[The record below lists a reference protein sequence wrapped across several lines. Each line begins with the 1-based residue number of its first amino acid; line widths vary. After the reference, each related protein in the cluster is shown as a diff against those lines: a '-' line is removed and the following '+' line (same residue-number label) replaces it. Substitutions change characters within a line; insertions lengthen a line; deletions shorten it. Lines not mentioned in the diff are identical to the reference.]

1 MNGTH
6 KQIFI
11 VITQTGT
18 MLSRILKRITGA
30 EYNHASLSLSQDLT
44 RMYSF
49 GRRHPYNPFWGGFVI
64 ESPHAG
70 TFRRFSDT
78 TAIILA
84 VEITEERYAA
94 LEATLEACGRGGSS
108 FPIIW
113 AACSWRIS
121 ASSGSARTATTARN
135 LWRICCCT
143 RRCAARVS
151 CAPCRPAHPLPEA
164 APHPAVH
171 RTAAGLSALHG
182 VKVRG
187 LSPCLMR
194 STNRRDLRCEWTFQL
209 IHRLRKRKSANAFC
223 TANTVCR
230 QEVSVLLFA

>member
-1 MNGTH
+1 MNETH

-78 TAIILA
+78 TAVILA

-94 LEATLEACGRGGSS
+94 LEATLETMWARREQFSYNLGGLLLAYFRILWKRSNRYYCSEFVEDMLLHAEVRGAGEL
-108 FPIIW
+108 
-113 AACSWRIS
+113 R
-121 ASSGSARTATTARN
+121 
-135 LWRICCCT
+135 
-143 RRCAARVS
+143 ARVE
-151 CAPCRPAHPLPEA
+151 AMLRRPRQVL

-194 STNRRDLRCEWTFQL
+194 STNRRGLRCEWTFQRT
-209 IHRLRKRKSANAFC
+209 HRLRKRKSANAFC
-223 TANTVCR
+223 AANTVCR
-230 QEVSVLLFA
+230 QKVFVM

>member
-1 MNGTH
+1 MH

-94 LEATLEACGRGGSS
+94 LEATLEACHLR
-108 FPIIW
+108 FRPIIMTSF
-113 AACSWRIS
+113 AFILGVLPLAIASGAGS
-121 ASSGSARTATTARN
+121 ASQRAIGTGVMGGMVTATVLAVFFVPVFYVVVRK
-135 LWRICCCT
+135 IFPGGH
-143 RRCAARVS
+143 V
-151 CAPCRPAHPLPEA
+151 
-164 APHPAVH
+164 APHS
-171 RTAAGLSALHG
+171 TALS
-182 VKVRG
+182 
-187 LSPCLMR
+187 SP
-194 STNRRDLRCEWTFQL
+194 STDSVAELL
-209 IHRLRKRKSANAFC
+209 KDKS
-223 TANTVCR
+223 
-230 QEVSVLLFA
+230 

>member
-94 LEATLEACGRGGSS
+94 LEATLEAMWARREQFSYNLGGLLLAYFHILWKRSNRYYCSEFVEAMLLHAEVRGAGEL
-108 FPIIW
+108 
-113 AACSWRIS
+113 R
-121 ASSGSARTATTARN
+121 
-135 LWRICCCT
+135 
-143 RRCAARVS
+143 ARVVQQ
-151 CAPCRPAHPLPEA
+151 PIHFLKLP
-164 APHPAVH
+164 HT
-171 RTAAGLSALHG
+171 RLYAG
-182 VKVRG
+182 
-187 LSPCLMR
+187 
-194 STNRRDLRCEWTFQL
+194 
-209 IHRLRKRKSANAFC
+209 RLRDYPHC
-223 TANTVCR
+223 TASR
-230 QEVSVLLFA
+230 

>member
-94 LEATLEACGRGGSS
+94 LEATLEAMWARREQFSYNL
-108 FPIIW
+108 

-121 ASSGSARTATTARN
+121 TSSGSGRTATTARN

-143 RRCAARVS
+143 QRCAARVS
-151 CAPCRPAHPLPEA
+151 CAPVSSNP
-164 APHPAVH
+164 
-171 RTAAGLSALHG
+171 
-182 VKVRG
+182 
-187 LSPCLMR
+187 
-194 STNRRDLRCEWTFQL
+194 ST
-209 IHRLRKRKSANAFC
+209 S
-223 TANTVCR
+223 
-230 QEVSVLLFA
+230 

>member
-78 TAIILA
+78 TAIILLWKRSNRYYCSEF
-84 VEITEERYAA
+84 VEDMLLHAEV
-94 LEATLEACGRGGSS
+94 RGAGE
-108 FPIIW
+108 
-113 AACSWRIS
+113 
-121 ASSGSARTATTARN
+121 
-135 LWRICCCT
+135 LH
-143 RRCAARVS
+143 ARVVQ
-151 CAPCRPAHPLPEA
+151 PIHFLKLP
-164 APHPAVH
+164 HT
-171 RTAAGLSALHG
+171 RLYTG
-182 VKVRG
+182 
-187 LSPCLMR
+187 
-194 STNRRDLRCEWTFQL
+194 
-209 IHRLRKRKSANAFC
+209 RLRDYPHC
-223 TANTVCR
+223 TASR
-230 QEVSVLLFA
+230 

>member
-78 TAIILA
+78 TCGGDHRGA
-84 VEITEERYAA
+84 V
-94 LEATLEACGRGGSS
+94 RGAGGD
-108 FPIIW
+108 
-113 AACSWRIS
+113 A
-121 ASSGSARTATTARN
+121 GGH
-135 LWRICCCT
+135 
-143 RRCAARVS
+143 VG
-151 CAPCRPAHPLPEA
+151 
-164 APHPAVH
+164 
-171 RTAAGLSALHG
+171 AAGAVFL
-182 VKVRG
+182 
-187 LSPCLMR
+187 
-194 STNRRDLRCEWTFQL
+194 
-209 IHRLRKRKSANAFC
+209 
-223 TANTVCR
+223 
-230 QEVSVLLFA
+230 

>member
-78 TAIILA
+78 TAIIL
-84 VEITEERYAA
+84 
-94 LEATLEACGRGGSS
+94 S
-108 FPIIW
+108 
-113 AACSWRIS
+113 
-121 ASSGSARTATTARN
+121 
-135 LWRICCCT
+135 
-143 RRCAARVS
+143 
-151 CAPCRPAHPLPEA
+151 
-164 APHPAVH
+164 
-171 RTAAGLSALHG
+171 
-182 VKVRG
+182 
-187 LSPCLMR
+187 
-194 STNRRDLRCEWTFQL
+194 L
-209 IHRLRKRKSANAFC
+209 IHISEPTRPY
-223 TANTVCR
+223 
-230 QEVSVLLFA
+230 

>member
-30 EYNHASLSLSQDLT
+30 EYNHASLSLFQDLT

-94 LEATLEACGRGGSS
+94 LEATLEAMWARREQFSYNLGGLLLAYFRILWKRSNCYYCSEVRGAGEL
-108 FPIIW
+108 
-113 AACSWRIS
+113 R
-121 ASSGSARTATTARN
+121 
-135 LWRICCCT
+135 
-143 RRCAARVS
+143 ARVVQ
-151 CAPCRPAHPLPEA
+151 PIHFLKLP
-164 APHPAVH
+164 HT
-171 RTAAGLSALHG
+171 RLYTG
-182 VKVRG
+182 
-187 LSPCLMR
+187 
-194 STNRRDLRCEWTFQL
+194 
-209 IHRLRKRKSANAFC
+209 RLRDYPHC
-223 TANTVCR
+223 TASR
-230 QEVSVLLFA
+230 

>member
-94 LEATLEACGRGGSS
+94 LEATLEA
-108 FPIIW
+108 IAA
-113 AACSWRIS
+113 AAC
-121 ASSGSARTATTARN
+121 
-135 LWRICCCT
+135 
-143 RRCAARVS
+143 
-151 CAPCRPAHPLPEA
+151 P
-164 APHPAVH
+164 
-171 RTAAGLSALHG
+171 
-182 VKVRG
+182 
-187 LSPCLMR
+187 
-194 STNRRDLRCEWTFQL
+194 
-209 IHRLRKRKSANAFC
+209 RLRRFVPTRSDAYRYQKATF
-223 TANTVCR
+223 VY
-230 QEVSVLLFA
+230 Q

>member
-94 LEATLEACGRGGSS
+94 LEGELTS
-108 FPIIW
+108 PINPKPG
-113 AACSWRIS
+113 CRF
-121 ASSGSARTATTARN
+121 
-135 LWRICCCT
+135 
-143 RRCAARVS
+143 AARCKYAS
-151 CAPCRPAHPLPEA
+151 EQCREQTPQPSACRYCPPRWNQLP
-164 APHPAVH
+164 
-171 RTAAGLSALHG
+171 
-182 VKVRG
+182 
-187 LSPCLMR
+187 
-194 STNRRDLRCEWTFQL
+194 
-209 IHRLRKRKSANAFC
+209 
-223 TANTVCR
+223 
-230 QEVSVLLFA
+230 

>member
-49 GRRHPYNPFWGGFVI
+49 GRRHPYTPFGAASSSNPLTRGRSAA
-64 ESPHAG
+64 SPTPPPSSLRWRSPRSG
-70 TFRRFSDT
+70 TRRW
-78 TAIILA
+78 
-84 VEITEERYAA
+84 RRRWRP
-94 LEATLEACGRGGSS
+94 CGRGGNS

-121 ASSGSARTATTARN
+121 TSSGSGRTATTARN

-143 RRCAARVS
+143 QRCAARVS
-151 CAPCRPAHPLPEA
+151 YAP
-164 APHPAVH
+164 VSSS
-171 RTAAGLSALHG
+171 LST
-182 VKVRG
+182 
-187 LSPCLMR
+187 S
-194 STNRRDLRCEWTFQL
+194 
-209 IHRLRKRKSANAFC
+209 
-223 TANTVCR
+223 
-230 QEVSVLLFA
+230 

>member
-1 MNGTH
+1 MRRSLLNGMH

-94 LEATLEACGRGGSS
+94 LEATLETMWARREQFSYNLGGLLLAYFHILWKRSNRYYCSEFVEAMLLHAEVRGAGEL
-108 FPIIW
+108 
-113 AACSWRIS
+113 R
-121 ASSGSARTATTARN
+121 
-135 LWRICCCT
+135 
-143 RRCAARVS
+143 ARVVQ
-151 CAPCRPAHPLPEA
+151 PIHFLKLP
-164 APHPAVH
+164 HT
-171 RTAAGLSALHG
+171 RLYTG
-182 VKVRG
+182 
-187 LSPCLMR
+187 
-194 STNRRDLRCEWTFQL
+194 
-209 IHRLRKRKSANAFC
+209 RLRDYPHC
-223 TANTVCR
+223 TASR
-230 QEVSVLLFA
+230 

>member
-94 LEATLEACGRGGSS
+94 LEATLEAMWARREQFSYNFGRPAPGVFPHPLEALEPLLLLGICGGYAAARGG
-108 FPIIW
+108 
-113 AACSWRIS
+113 
-121 ASSGSARTATTARN
+121 AR
-135 LWRICCCT
+135 
-143 RRCAARVS
+143 
-151 CAPCRPAHPLPEA
+151 
-164 APHPAVH
+164 
-171 RTAAGLSALHG
+171 
-182 VKVRG
+182 RG
-187 LSPCLMR
+187 
-194 STNRRDLRCEWTFQL
+194 
-209 IHRLRKRKSANAFC
+209 
-223 TANTVCR
+223 
-230 QEVSVLLFA
+230 

>member
-64 ESPHAG
+64 ESPHVG

-78 TAIILA
+78 TAVILA

-94 LEATLEACGRGGSS
+94 LEATLETMWARRAPGVFPHPLEALEPLLLLGICGGYAAARGG
-108 FPIIW
+108 
-113 AACSWRIS
+113 
-121 ASSGSARTATTARN
+121 AR
-135 LWRICCCT
+135 
-143 RRCAARVS
+143 
-151 CAPCRPAHPLPEA
+151 
-164 APHPAVH
+164 
-171 RTAAGLSALHG
+171 
-182 VKVRG
+182 RG
-187 LSPCLMR
+187 
-194 STNRRDLRCEWTFQL
+194 
-209 IHRLRKRKSANAFC
+209 
-223 TANTVCR
+223 
-230 QEVSVLLFA
+230 

>member
-151 CAPCRPAHPLPEA
+151 CAP
-164 APHPAVH
+164 V
-171 RTAAGLSALHG
+171 SS
-182 VKVRG
+182 
-187 LSPCLMR
+187 SP
-194 STNRRDLRCEWTFQL
+194 ST
-209 IHRLRKRKSANAFC
+209 S
-223 TANTVCR
+223 
-230 QEVSVLLFA
+230 

>member
-30 EYNHASLSLSQDLT
+30 GVQPRLPQPVPGSDEDV
-44 RMYSF
+44 SF

-94 LEATLEACGRGGSS
+94 LEATLEAMWARREQFSYNLGGLLLAYFRILWKRSNRYY
-108 FPIIW
+108 
-113 AACSWRIS
+113 CSEFVEV
-121 ASSGSARTATTARN
+121 
-135 LWRICCCT
+135 CCCT

-151 CAPCRPAHPLPEA
+151 CAP
-164 APHPAVH
+164 V
-171 RTAAGLSALHG
+171 SS
-182 VKVRG
+182 
-187 LSPCLMR
+187 SP
-194 STNRRDLRCEWTFQL
+194 ST
-209 IHRLRKRKSANAFC
+209 S
-223 TANTVCR
+223 
-230 QEVSVLLFA
+230 

>member
-94 LEATLEACGRGGSS
+94 LEATLEAMWARREQFSYNLGGLLLAYFHILGKRSNLYYCSEFVEDMLLHAEVRG
-108 FPIIW
+108 
-113 AACSWRIS
+113 
-121 ASSGSARTATTARN
+121 SGELR
-135 LWRICCCT
+135 
-143 RRCAARVS
+143 ARVVQ
-151 CAPCRPAHPLPEA
+151 PIHFLKLP
-164 APHPAVH
+164 PHPAVH

-194 STNRRDLRCEWTFQL
+194 STNRRDLRCEWTFQR
-209 IHRLRKRKSANAFC
+209 IHRLRKRKSANALC
-223 TANTVCR
+223 AVNTVCR
-230 QEVSVLLFA
+230 QKVSVL

>member
-30 EYNHASLSLSQDLT
+30 EYNHASLSLFQDLT

-94 LEATLEACGRGGSS
+94 LEATLEAMWARREQFSYNLGGLLLAYFRILWKRSNCYY
-108 FPIIW
+108 
-113 AACSWRIS
+113 CSEFVEDTHAGIS
-121 ASSGSARTATTARN
+121 PAPFHSYIAVIPNTYAFLLPNYLNSNLYFYHTT
-135 LWRICCCT
+135 C
-143 RRCAARVS
+143 
-151 CAPCRPAHPLPEA
+151 
-164 APHPAVH
+164 
-171 RTAAGLSALHG
+171 
-182 VKVRG
+182 
-187 LSPCLMR
+187 
-194 STNRRDLRCEWTFQL
+194 
-209 IHRLRKRKSANAFC
+209 
-223 TANTVCR
+223 
-230 QEVSVLLFA
+230 

>member
-78 TAIILA
+78 TNTRA
-84 VEITEERYAA
+84 
-94 LEATLEACGRGGSS
+94 
-108 FPIIW
+108 
-113 AACSWRIS
+113 
-121 ASSGSARTATTARN
+121 SAR
-135 LWRICCCT
+135 LQIVFFFMVCY
-143 RRCAARVS
+143 
-151 CAPCRPAHPLPEA
+151 AP
-164 APHPAVH
+164 
-171 RTAAGLSALHG
+171 
-182 VKVRG
+182 
-187 LSPCLMR
+187 
-194 STNRRDLRCEWTFQL
+194 F
-209 IHRLRKRKSANAFC
+209 
-223 TANTVCR
+223 
-230 QEVSVLLFA
+230 

>member
-64 ESPHAG
+64 ESTHAG
-70 TFRRFSDT
+70 TIRRFSDT

-84 VEITEERYAA
+84 
-94 LEATLEACGRGGSS
+94 EA
-108 FPIIW
+108 
-113 AACSWRIS
+113 
-121 ASSGSARTATTARN
+121 
-135 LWRICCCT
+135 
-143 RRCAARVS
+143 VS
-151 CAPCRPAHPLPEA
+151 YTHLRAPETVL
-164 APHPAVH
+164 
-171 RTAAGLSALHG
+171 
-182 VKVRG
+182 
-187 LSPCLMR
+187 
-194 STNRRDLRCEWTFQL
+194 DL
-209 IHRLRKRKSANAFC
+209 
-223 TANTVCR
+223 V
-230 QEVSVLLFA
+230 